1 MVVRVLL
8 GHGCSEWLL
17 GSFFGVL
24 NVSFLKFIFL
34 FEFKMY
40 LFSIFNILINIFI
53 FNLFT
58 LSLFSFTV
66 LFLQFVFFL
75 IF

>member
-24 NVSFLKFIFL
+24 SVSFLKFIFL

-53 FNLFT
+53 FN
-58 LSLFSFTV
+58 
-66 LFLQFVFFL
+66 VFPL
-75 IF
+75 KLYLC